1 MLGKNILRKS
11 ITLMTAVAVWC
22 VYSMVA
28 YAIPGDISGEIT
40 VSGQVTVNG
49 QPAVSNSTILS
60 GSVISTG
67 NGSSAVVSL
76 GKAGKL
82 ELSANTSMTL
92 HFSEN
97 SITAILSDGKTRVQ
111 NAAGVQATVTTK
123 HATVIADTAQS
134 DNFVVEVECA
144 HTHVDT
150 FAGAVTVRE
159 GSSDR
164 QVAAGSSTI
173 AGKMEQAGCQPCFRG
188 VAPKAAIG
196 GWPWL
201 ILLAA
206 GAAGAGIFLS
216 TRKDDVDFGGGSTVI
231 SPVR

>member
-1 MLGKNILRKS
+1 MLGKNIIRKS
-11 ITLMTAVAVWC
+11 VTLMTAVAVWC

-28 YAIPGDISGEIT
+28 YAIPGDIAGEIT

-67 NGSSAVVSL
+67 DGSSAVISL

-92 HFSEN
+92 RFTDN
-97 SITAILSDGKTRVQ
+97 SIVVMLSDGKTRIQ
-111 NAAGVQATVTTK
+111 NAAGVATTVTTK
-123 HATVIADTAQS
+123 HATMIADVGQS
-134 DNFVVEVECA
+134 DNFTVEAECA
-144 HTHVDT
+144 HTHLDT
-150 FAGAVTVRE
+150 HAGVVTMREGTSDKQISAGA
-159 GSSDR
+159 S
-164 QVAAGSSTI
+164 AI
-173 AGKMEQAGCQPCFRG
+173 AGNMEQAGCQPCFRG
-188 VAPKAAIG
+188 TQPQPNIG
-196 GWPWL
+196 NWPWL
-201 ILLAA
+201 LLLAA

-216 TRKDDVDFGGGSTVI
+216 TRKDDFGFGGGGTVV

>member
-1 MLGKNILRKS
+1 MLGKNIIRKS
-11 ITLMTAVAVWC
+11 VTLMTAVAVWC

-28 YAIPGDISGEIT
+28 YAIPGDIAGEIT
-40 VSGQVTVNG
+40 VTGQVTVNG

-60 GSVISTG
+60 SSVISTG
-67 NGSSAVVSL
+67 DGSSAVVSL

-92 HFSEN
+92 RFSDN
-97 SITAILSDGKTRVQ
+97 SIVAMLSDGKTRVQ
-111 NAAGVQATVTTK
+111 NSAGVATTVTTK
-123 HATVIADTAQS
+123 HATVIADASQS
-134 DNFVVEVECA
+134 DNFTVEVECA

-150 FAGAVTVRE
+150 HAGVVTMRE
-159 GSSDR
+159 GTADK
-164 QVAAGSSTI
+164 QVAAGSSAI
-173 AGKMEQAGCQPCFRG
+173 AGKMDQAGCQPCFRG
-188 VAPKAAIG
+188 TQPATAIG

-206 GAAGAGIFLS
+206 GAAGAGIFLA
-216 TRKDDVDFGGGSTVI
+216 TRKDDVNFGGGGTVV